1 MLINQD
7 FAQSQSKSLDE
18 LTNGPHLDK
27 VSAPHP
33 ESAPQDQYTKA
44 RQLLAQTVVKID
56 GAYAPA
62 TIRAYRAN
70 FEAFIA
76 YCEHHQQPA
85 LPTTTQTLTS
95 YIAHLANGH
104 LKSSSI
110 RIAVVAVCAIHRL
123 NRYEDPS
130 KDPDVTLEV
139 RRMYRKL
146 GRASSQAIG
155 VNYATLEKLV
165 NATDDSLRGT
175 RDRALALLAY
185 DSLCRRS
192 ELVALR
198 VEDISCANRE
208 KGLQI
213 RLRKSKTDPNA
224 MGKWLHLTKR
234 TQAAIEAWL
243 TKSEITS
250 GFLFRGITRNNTLT
264 KGLAG
269 AQINRIYKNLA
280 KEAKLDTQ
288 MVEHISGHSMRVG
301 CAQDLL
307 TSGATM
313 PILMTRGRWSKSD
326 TVMRYVENASI
337 TLKSEQ

>member
-7 FAQSQSKSLDE
+7 FAQSQAKSLGE
-18 LTNGPHLDK
+18 LAKEPHLDK
-27 VSAPHP
+27 ASNSISTNTPL
-33 ESAPQDQYTKA
+33 DQYTQA
-44 RQLLAQTVVKID
+44 RHMLAQTAIKID

-70 FEAFIA
+70 FETYII
-76 YCEHHQQPA
+76 YCENHQQPA
-85 LPTTTQTLTS
+85 LPTTTETLTS

-104 LKSSSI
+104 LKSASI

-123 NRYEDPS
+123 NRLDDPS

-155 VNYATLEKLV
+155 VTYATLEKLV
-165 NATDDSLRGT
+165 NATDDSLRGA

-198 VEDISCANRE
+198 VEDISYANAE

-224 MGKWLHLTKR
+224 MGKWLCLTKR
-234 TQAAIEAWL
+234 TQQAIEGWL
-243 TKSEITS
+243 AKSEITS
-250 GFLFRGITRNNTLT
+250 GFLFRGITKNNTLT

-280 KEAKLDTQ
+280 KAAKLDAQ
-288 MVEHISGHSMRVG
+288 MIEQISGHSMRVG

-313 PILMTRGRWSKSD
+313 PILMTRGRWTKTD
-326 TVMRYVENASI
+326 TVMKYIERANLL
-337 TLKSEQ
+337 T

>member
-1 MLINQD
+1 MLNNQH
-7 FAQSQSKSLDE
+7 FAQSQTKSLDQ
-18 LTNGPHLDK
+18 LT
-27 VSAPHP
+27 
-33 ESAPQDQYTKA
+33 QDSSLNSGSIPRAANPPPDEYAKA
-44 RQLLAQTVVKID
+44 RQMLAQIVVKID

-70 FEAFIA
+70 FEAFIT
-76 YCEHHQQPA
+76 YCQLRNASP
-85 LPTTTQTLTS
+85 LPTSTETLTS

-104 LKSSSI
+104 LKSASI
-110 RIAVVAVCAIHRL
+110 RIAVVAICAIHRL

-165 NATDDSLRGT
+165 NAIDDSLRGT

-198 VEDISCANRE
+198 VEDISYANSE

-224 MGKWLHLTKR
+224 LGKWLHLTKR
-234 TQAAIEAWL
+234 TQQAIEEWL
-243 TKSEITS
+243 AKSQITS

-280 KEAKLDTQ
+280 KEANLDTHII
-288 MVEHISGHSMRVG
+288 EHISGHSMRVG

-307 TSGATM
+307 ASGATM
-313 PILMTRGRWSKSD
+313 PILMTRGRWTKTD
-326 TVMRYVENASI
+326 TVMRYVEQAQLL
-337 TLKSEQ
+337 T

>member
-1 MLINQD
+1 MLINHD
-7 FAQSQSKSLDE
+7 FAQSETKSLDQ
-18 LTNGPHLDK
+18 LTQDPQLDSRSK
-27 VSAPHP
+27 PRAANPP
-33 ESAPQDQYTKA
+33 PDEYTQA
-44 RQLLAQTVVKID
+44 RQMLAQTVVKID

-76 YCEHHQQPA
+76 YCELRNTSP
-85 LPTTTQTLTS
+85 LPTSTATLTS
-95 YIAHLANGH
+95 YIAQLADGH
-104 LKSSSI
+104 LKSASI
-110 RIAVVAVCAIHRL
+110 RIAVVAICAIHRL
-123 NRYEDPS
+123 NRFEDPS

-155 VNYATLEKLV
+155 VNYATLEKMV

-175 RDRALALLAY
+175 RDRTLALLAY

-198 VEDISCANRE
+198 VEDISYANAE

-243 TKSEITS
+243 TKSQITS
-250 GFLFRGITRNNTLT
+250 GFLFRGITRNDTLT
-264 KGLAG
+264 RGLAG

-280 KEAKLDTQ
+280 KATRLDAQ
-288 MVEHISGHSMRVG
+288 MIEQISGQSMRVG

-313 PILMTRGRWSKSD
+313 PILMTRGRWTKTD
-326 TVMRYVENASI
+326 TVMRYI
-337 TLKSEQ
+337 EQAELPT

>member
-1 MLINQD
+1 MLNNQH
-7 FAQSQSKSLDE
+7 FAQSQTKSLDQLIQDPE
-18 LTNGPHLDK
+18 LGSRSKPRAANPPPD
-27 VSAPHP
+27 
-33 ESAPQDQYTKA
+33 EYTQA
-44 RQLLAQTVVKID
+44 RQILTQTVVKID

-76 YCEHHQQPA
+76 FCELRNTSP
-85 LPTTTQTLTS
+85 LPTSTETLTS
-95 YIAHLANGH
+95 YIAQLTDGH
-104 LKSSSI
+104 LKSASI
-110 RIAVVAVCAIHRL
+110 RIAVVAICAIHRL

-165 NATDDSLRGT
+165 NATDDSLRGI

-198 VEDISCANRE
+198 VEDISHANAE

-234 TQAAIEAWL
+234 TQQAIEAWIA
-243 TKSEITS
+243 KSEITA

-269 AQINRIYKNLA
+269 AQINRIYK
-280 KEAKLDTQ
+280 KSRQ
-288 MVEHISGHSMRVG
+288 S
-301 CAQDLL
+301 
-307 TSGATM
+307 
-313 PILMTRGRWSKSD
+313 SKI
-326 TVMRYVENASI
+326 R
-337 TLKSEQ
+337 

>member
-1 MLINQD
+1 MLNNQH
-7 FAQSQSKSLDE
+7 FAQSQPKSLDQ
-18 LTNGPHLDK
+18 LTQDPQLD
-27 VSAPHP
+27 SRSIPRAANPP
-33 ESAPQDQYTKA
+33 PNEYTQA
-44 RQLLAQTVVKID
+44 RQMLAQTVIKID

-76 YCEHHQQPA
+76 HCENHQQPA

-104 LKSSSI
+104 LKSASI

-123 NRYEDPS
+123 NRFDDPS
-130 KDPDVTLEV
+130 KDPDVTLEI

-155 VNYATLEKLV
+155 VNHATLEKLV

-198 VEDISCANRE
+198 VEDISHANLE

-234 TQAAIEAWL
+234 TQQAIEEWL
-243 TKSEITS
+243 AKSQITS

-280 KEAKLDTQ
+280 KEANLDAQ
-288 MVEHISGHSMRVG
+288 MIEHISGHSMRVG

-313 PILMTRGRWSKSD
+313 PILMTRGRWTKTD
-326 TVMRYVENASI
+326 TVMRYI
-337 TLKSEQ
+337 EQAQLPS

>member
-1 MLINQD
+1 MLNNQH
-7 FAQSQSKSLDE
+7 FAQSQPKSLDQ
-18 LTNGPHLDK
+18 LIQDPQLDSRSK
-27 VSAPHP
+27 PRAANPP
-33 ESAPQDQYTKA
+33 PDEYTQA
-44 RQLLAQTVVKID
+44 RQILAQTVVKID

-76 YCEHHQQPA
+76 YCENLKQPA
-85 LPTTTQTLTS
+85 LPTTTETLTS

-104 LKSSSI
+104 LKSASI

-123 NRYEDPS
+123 NRFEDPS

-146 GRASSQAIG
+146 GRASSQAVG
-155 VNYATLEKLV
+155 VNYATLEKMV
-165 NATDDSLRGT
+165 DATDDTLRGT

-198 VEDISCANRE
+198 VEDISYINIE

-213 RLRKSKTDPNA
+213 RLCKSKTDPNA

-243 TKSEITS
+243 TKSEIAS
-250 GFLFRGITRNNTLT
+250 GFLFRGITRNKTLT

-269 AQINRIYKNLA
+269 A
-280 KEAKLDTQ
+280 
-288 MVEHISGHSMRVG
+288 
-301 CAQDLL
+301 
-307 TSGATM
+307 
-313 PILMTRGRWSKSD
+313 
-326 TVMRYVENASI
+326 
-337 TLKSEQ
+337 